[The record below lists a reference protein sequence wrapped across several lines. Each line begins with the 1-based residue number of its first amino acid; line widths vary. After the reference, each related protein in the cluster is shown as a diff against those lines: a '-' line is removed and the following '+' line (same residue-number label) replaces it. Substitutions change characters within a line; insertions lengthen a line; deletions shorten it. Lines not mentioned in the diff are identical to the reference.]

1 MHFYQPKL
9 PAQGALNRN
18 LLEHTL
24 LWRAS
29 QQLSQN
35 AKVHPEMTALTL
47 LAGISAVAQGL
58 YDVQLPYG
66 VIRPTSINVVIS
78 LESGGGKSVVFEKVM
93 GPIQEVQREHRRCLN
108 QSIAVRNSEKDAGV
122 IDIQGGSNGVQ

>member
-1 MHFYQPKL
+1 MHFNQPKL
-9 PAQGALNRN
+9 PAHGPLNRN
-18 LLEHTL
+18 SLEHTL

-66 VIRPTSINVVIS
+66 VVRPTSINVVIS
-78 LESGGGKSVVFEKVM
+78 LESGGGKSVVYEKVM
-93 GPIQEVQREHRRCLN
+93 GPIQEVQREHRR
-108 QSIAVRNSEKDAGV
+108 R
-122 IDIQGGSNGVQ
+122 QGEGSGQESAK